1 MSAGDVLFHSP
12 GVGCSSSIEEE
23 MPMTMQVGMVGSD
36 GILLAG
42 DTRWTYTPKLR
53 PNELWSGKRYTQGI
67 EKIVINRNRGMAVT
81 CARNM
86 EVARSLANLVI
97 AEIRDE
103 DCAAPI
109 AALEAIGNK
118 VLASCEEKRN
128 DAQCLIAFMKPT
140 PQLFI
145 LQFGTF
151 NGRYGAVCQELQEYG
166 FAGDNFCS
174 SLFWI
179 ERYYKPYAALTVE
192 QLVPLAAHFIN
203 TTAKQTTMVRGLEIV
218 LCRPSEILRLS
229 KESIRELASQC
240 DKWDENFGNTLLG
253 YRQQFT
259 YAPDVIG

>member
-140 PQLFI
+140 P
-145 LQFGTF
+145 
-151 NGRYGAVCQELQEYG
+151 RYLSC
-166 FAGDNFCS
+166 NS
-174 SLFWI
+174 
-179 ERYYKPYAALTVE
+179 ERLTVGTVRFVKNCKSMG
-192 QLVPLAAHFIN
+192 LPV
-203 TTAKQTTMVRGLEIV
+203 TTSVH
-218 LCRPSEILRLS
+218 LC
-229 KESIRELASQC
+229 
-240 DKWDENFGNTLLG
+240 FG
-253 YRQQFT
+253 
-259 YAPDVIG
+259 